1 MSPDLLP
8 IEDAQAIV
16 TDVASGRLGTET
28 LSIEAA
34 LDRVLA
40 AEVRAAAD
48 IPGFASSAMDG
59 FAIRDLQA
67 GARLTL
73 VGESRAGRPFQG
85 SLSAGQ
91 AVRISTGAVVP
102 LDAAAVVRQEDVSVS
117 DGAIEI
123 GVASAPGDNVRRPGE
138 DMHRGEVILEAGVRI
153 GAAELGA
160 AVAAGAGELVV
171 AVRPAVTVLS
181 TGDELRA
188 PGEPLGPGEIHNSN
202 RPMLAALVTRC
213 GGVPAAAAVRD
224 GVLPDD
230 LAATRMAL
238 EGALDVS
245 DVVIVSGGVSVGPH
259 DHVKPALSQLGVSEH
274 FWGVALQPGKP
285 TWFGSLG
292 RKLVFALPGNP
303 VSAAV
308 TFSLFARP
316 ALEVLLGARP
326 LTAPVPEARLAE
338 SVRRNP
344 LRDQA
349 LRVRLEQQDGVPVVT
364 PAGAQGSH
372 LLTSILRA
380 DCLAIVPRGEGQL
393 EAGTPVRLEPL
404 PV

>member
-16 TDVASGRLGTET
+16 TDVAADRLGIET
-28 LSIEAA
+28 VPIGTA

-40 AEVRAAAD
+40 ADVRAGAD
-48 IPGFASSAMDG
+48 IPGFAASAMDG
-59 FAIRDLQA
+59 FAIRDLEA
-67 GARLTL
+67 GARLIL
-73 VGESRAGRPFQG
+73 VGESRAGRPFPG
-85 SLSAGQ
+85 SLSPGQ

-102 LDAAAVVRQEDVSVS
+102 RDAAAVVRQEDVSVS
-117 DGAIEI
+117 DGTIEI
-123 GVASAPGDNVRRPGE
+123 GVASAAGDNVRRPGE
-138 DMHRGEVILEAGVRI
+138 DMHSGEVILEAGVRI
-153 GAAELGA
+153 GPAELGA
-160 AVAAGAGELVV
+160 AVAAGAGELDV

-213 GGVPAAAAVRD
+213 GGVPAPAAVRD

-230 LAATRMAL
+230 LPATRRAL
-238 EGALDVS
+238 EAALEVS

-259 DHVKPALSQLGVSEH
+259 DHVKPALGELGVTEH

-303 VSAAV
+303 VSAVV
-308 TFSLFARP
+308 TFSLFTRP
-316 ALEVLLGARP
+316 ALDALLGARP
-326 LTAPVPEARLAE
+326 LTAPVPEARLAGP
-338 SVRRNP
+338 VRRNP
-344 LRDQA
+344 VRDQA
-349 LRVRLEQQDGVPVVT
+349 LRVRLEQQDGVAVVT
-364 PAGAQGSH
+364 PTGAQGSH

-380 DCLAIVPRGEGQL
+380 DCLAIIPRGEGQL
-393 EAGTPVRLEPL
+393 QAGTPVRLQAL